1 MGTSPVPGGTQ
12 YEIVLGRRLGG
23 RSARVFEG
31 FELLEIPGDGMLLR
45 GRVADQAALHGVL
58 ARIRDLGIPLL
69 EVRHTEDDQQLA
81 GPAPQEQP

>member
-23 RSARVFEG
+23 RSARAFEG
-31 FELLEIPGDGMLLR
+31 FELTEIPGDGMMLR
-45 GRVADQAALHGVL
+45 GRVGDQAALHGVL

-69 EVRHTEDDQQLA
+69 VVRRTEDDEGFS
-81 GPAPQEQP
+81 GPAPQEPS